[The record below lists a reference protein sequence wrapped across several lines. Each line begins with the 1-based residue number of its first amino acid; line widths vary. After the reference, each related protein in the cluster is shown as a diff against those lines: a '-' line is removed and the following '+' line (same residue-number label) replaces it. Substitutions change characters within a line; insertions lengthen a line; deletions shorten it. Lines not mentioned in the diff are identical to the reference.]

1 MNVHEHQAKEILR
14 RYGVAVPRGEV
25 AATAEE
31 AAAAFQRLAKERCVV
46 KAQVLAGGRGKAGGI
61 KVADSPDAA
70 RRCADEILRTPLV
83 TRQTGRAGRMARRVL
98 VEECV
103 QISRELYLGMTLDR
117 SAASPVVIASA
128 EGGVEIEEL
137 AKTRPERILRER
149 VDLPWGLQAF
159 QARRLAVGLGLGGS
173 LMPKAVNLMLA
184 LSRAFIEN
192 DCSLVEINP
201 LALTAQGDVLALDA
215 KMSFDDN
222 ALHRHADLAAVRDPD
237 ELTPQEAEA
246 AKDDLSYI
254 GLDGNIGCMV
264 NGAGLAMATMDI
276 IKLHGG
282 APANFLDV
290 GGGASVEK
298 VRHAFRLLLS
308 DPRVQAVLV
317 NIFGGIMKCDVIA
330 QGILDAVKGEA
341 VRVPLVVRLEGTNV
355 DAGRRLLAAS
365 GLNITPATSMSDAA
379 AKVVAAARA

>member
-1 MNVHEHQAKEILR
+1 
-14 RYGVAVPRGEV
+14 
-25 AATAEE
+25 
-31 AAAAFQRLAKERCVV
+31 RCVV

-70 RRCADEILRTPLV
+70 RRCADEILRTALI
-83 TRQTGRAGRMARRVL
+83 TRQTGRAGRTARRVL

-137 AKTRPERILRER
+137 AKARPERILRER

-159 QARRLAVGLGLGGS
+159 QARRLAIGLGLGGR

-222 ALHRHADLAAVRDPD
+222 ALHRHADLAALRDPD